1 MNKPINKRLEAYTI
15 QYPQEV
21 LIATIETEGECD
33 RIAIFKGFS
42 SSLMHATAFDPEVPT
57 ISESAKII
65 SIDILTSPYN
75 PEKPNYVRQ
84 GLTLEEMEVLL
95 LEVGL

>member
-1 MNKPINKRLEAYTI
+1 MTRINKRLEAYTI
-15 QYPQEV
+15 KYPQEV
-21 LIATIETEGECD
+21 LLVTTETEGEVD

-42 SSLMHATAFDPEVPT
+42 SSLIQATAFDPEVPM

-65 SIDILTSPYN
+65 SIDRLSSPYN

-84 GLTLEEMEVLL
+84 GLTLEEMEALL